1 MAKKAEQETAIKKL
15 SNKID
20 QASARSAKLKEQV
33 AELQKSLQKLNASQ
47 LEMDNIRSEEKATFT
62 ASEAETSK
70 GLDGI
75 KLALKVLRDYYAKA
89 NSSSEGA
96 AGGILSLL
104 EVCESDFSKSLAE
117 MRATEESSAAE
128 YEKQT
133 KENEILK
140 ATKEQDVKYKTKES
154 VSLEKSAA
162 ELTSD
167 RSGVEEELSAVVQ
180 YLKELEARCV
190 AKPESYAETKA
201 KREAEIAGL
210 KEALEILDGQAVLLQ
225 TQSLRGVRRHF

>member
-20 QASARSAKLKEQV
+20 QASARSAKLKEEIG
-33 AELQKSLQKLNASQ
+33 ELQKGLSKLEASQ
-47 LEMDNIRSEEKATFT
+47 LEMDKLRQEEKATFT

-75 KLALKVLRDYYAKA
+75 KLALKVLRDYYADA

-128 YEKQT
+128 YDKQT
-133 KENEILK
+133 KENAILK
-140 ATKEQDVKYKTKES
+140 TTKEQDLKYKSRET

-167 RSGVEEELSAVVQ
+167 RSGVEEEMSAVSE
-180 YLKELEARCV
+180 YLKKLE
-190 AKPESYAETKA
+190 
-201 KREAEIAGL
+201 
-210 KEALEILDGQAVLLQ
+210 
-225 TQSLRGVRRHF
+225 